1 MKAYG
6 LNSGAVAFLNS
17 TDFRFGSARA
27 KESAIMRDRVGVE
40 SRHTRHPIPSLRYP
54 SARRLATWTCGGC
67 PIGFWSSVTM
77 NATKIF
83 WGQVILVSAVVLAFM
98 WGATEWVAWRLA
110 FQPQL
115 GHPWFEILGW
125 PVYQPPAFF
134 WWWFA
139 YDPYAPQIFIEGAYV
154 AASGG
159 IAAVIVAIAMSVWRA
174 REVKRIT
181 TYGSARWA
189 EAREVRDAGLLG
201 HDGALLGRW
210 CDQYLRHDGPEHV
223 LCFAPTRSGKGVGLV
238 VPTLLTWPGS
248 AIVHDIKGENWTLTA
263 GWRACFGRV
272 LLFDPTNAASA
283 AYNPLLEVRRGEWEV
298 RDVQNIADVL
308 VDPEGALE
316 RRNHWEKT
324 SHSLLVGAILHVLY
338 AEPDKTLAGVANFL
352 SDPRRPIETTLRAMM
367 TTPHLGEL
375 GVHPVVASSARE
387 LLNKSDNER
396 SGVLST
402 AMSFLGL
409 YRDPVVA
416 TVTRQCDWRIRDLV
430 EGSAPATLYLVV
442 PPSDISR
449 TKPLVRLILNQIG
462 RRLTEDLEAERRRHR
477 LLLMLDEFPA
487 LGRLDFFESALAF
500 MAGYGLKS
508 FLIAQSLN
516 QIEKAYGQNNSILD
530 NCHVRVSFATNDE
543 RTAKRVSDALGTA
556 TEMRAMKNYAG
567 HRLSPWLG
575 HLMVSRQET
584 ARPLLTPGEVMQLP
598 HDDELVLVSGCLP
611 IRAKKARYFEDSELK
626 ARILPPPPLIRPNAP
641 SGPHRVIQT
650 VPKADWDG
658 AIVPAPIASTTDDP
672 ANAGIRRE
680 PELPEHEAIVPEPR
694 KAVHEFEPMEDEPED
709 EPQRQ
714 RLIQRTM
721 GSMARQVSL
730 DPADDMGM

>member
-1 MKAYG
+1 M
-6 LNSGAVAFLNS
+6 S
-17 TDFRFGSARA
+17 
-27 KESAIMRDRVGVE
+27 
-40 SRHTRHPIPSLRYP
+40 
-54 SARRLATWTCGGC
+54 
-67 PIGFWSSVTM
+67 
-77 NATKIF
+77 ATKIL
-83 WGQVILVSAVVLAFM
+83 WGQIIVVFAIALVAM
-98 WGATEWVAWRLA
+98 WAATQWVAWKLGY
-110 FQPQL
+110 QPQL
-115 GHPWFEILGW
+115 GQPWFELLPGV
-125 PVYQPPAFF
+125 PVYLPPAFF
-134 WWWFA
+134 WWWYA
-139 YDPYAPQIFIEGAYV
+139 YDAYAPHVFVEGAYI

-159 IAAVIVAIAMSVWRA
+159 VLSITAAIAMSVWRA
-174 REVKRIT
+174 REAKIAA

-189 EAREVRDAGLLG
+189 TLPEVRVAGLVAP
-201 HDGALLGRW
+201 DGVVLGRLEGN
-210 CDQYLRHDGPEHV
+210 YLRHDGPEHV

-248 AIVHDIKGENWTLTA
+248 CVVHDIKGENWTLTS
-263 GWRACFGRV
+263 GFRARHGRV
-272 LLFDPTNAASA
+272 LLFDPTNAKSA

-298 RDVQNIADVL
+298 RDVQNVADVL
-308 VDPEGALE
+308 VDPEGSLE

-324 SHSLLVGAILHVLY
+324 SHALLVGAILHVLY
-338 AEPDKTLAGVANFL
+338 AEPDKTLAGVAGFL
-352 SDPRRPIETTLRAMM
+352 SDPKQPIEATLRAMM
-367 TTPHLGEL
+367 TTAHLGEA
-375 GVHPVVASSARE
+375 GPHPVIASAARE
-387 LLNKSDNER
+387 LLNKSENER

-416 TVTRQCDWRIRDLV
+416 KVTHCCDWRISDLV
-430 EGSAPATLYLVV
+430 RGERPATLYLVV

-462 RRLTEDLEAERRRHR
+462 RRLTEDLHAKGRRHR

-516 QIEKAYGQNNSILD
+516 QIEKAYGPNNAILD

-598 HDDELVLVSGCLP
+598 SDDELVLVSGVPP
-611 IRAKKARYFEDSELK
+611 IRANKARYFEDPRLTERVL
-626 ARILPPPPLIRPNAP
+626 APPAP
-641 SGPHRVIQT
+641 SKQGGAPSVD
-650 VPKADWDG
+650 DWSLLP
-658 AIVPAPIASTTDDP
+658 VPAVSADREVSSSAETQIDVP
-672 ANAGIRRE
+672 ANGGIRRE
-680 PELPEHEAIVPEPR
+680 PDLPQHEEIVPEQARPTLEFVFGEEDPDDD
-694 KAVHEFEPMEDEPED
+694 AVRARALL
-709 EPQRQ
+709 QQARG
-714 RLIQRTM
+714 L
-721 GSMARQVSL
+721 ARQAVM
-730 DPADDMGM
+730 DPGDGMEL

>member
-1 MKAYG
+1 
-6 LNSGAVAFLNS
+6 
-17 TDFRFGSARA
+17 
-27 KESAIMRDRVGVE
+27 
-40 SRHTRHPIPSLRYP
+40 
-54 SARRLATWTCGGC
+54 
-67 PIGFWSSVTM
+67 M
-77 NATKIF
+77 NATKIL
-83 WGQVILVSAVVLAFM
+83 WGQILVVSTVVLAFV
-98 WGATEWVAWRLA
+98 WAATEWTAWRLA
-110 FQPQL
+110 FQRQL
-115 GHPWFEILGW
+115 GQPWFELFGW

-139 YDPYAPQIFIEGAYV
+139 YDAYAPDVFVEGAYI

-159 IAAVIVAIAMSVWRA
+159 VAAIVVAIAMSVWRA
-174 REVKRIT
+174 REVQKIT

-189 EAREVRDAGLLG
+189 ETREIRRAGLLQ
-201 HDGALLGRW
+201 HDGVLLGQW
-210 CDQYLRHDGPEHV
+210 HGAYLRHDGPEHV

-263 GWRACFGRV
+263 GWRARFGHV
-272 LLFDPTNAASA
+272 LLFDPTNADSA
-283 AYNPLLEVRRGEWEV
+283 AYNPLLEVRRGECEV

-352 SDPRRPIETTLRAMM
+352 SDPKGPIESTLRAMI
-367 TTPHLGEL
+367 TAPHLGPR
-375 GVHPVVASSARE
+375 GVHPVVASAARE

-416 TVTRQCDWRIRDLV
+416 RVTRQCDWRIRDLV
-430 EGSAPATLYLVV
+430 EGAHPTTLYLVV

-449 TKPLVRLILNQIG
+449 TKPLIRLILNQIG
-462 RRLTEDLEAERRRHR
+462 RRLTEHLEAKTRHHR

-543 RTAKRVSDALGTA
+543 RTAKRVSDALGMA
-556 TEMRAMKNYAG
+556 TELRAMKNYAG

-584 ARPLLTPGEVMQLP
+584 ARPLLTAGEVMQLP
-598 HDDELVLVSGCLP
+598 PDDELVLVSGCHP
-611 IRAKKARYFEDSELK
+611 IRAKKARYYENHELK
-626 ARILPPPPLIRPNAP
+626 ARILPPPEVSRRAVMATAGDSSSP
-641 SGPHRVIQT
+641 SRAG
-650 VPKADWDG
+650 DWAG
-658 AIVPAPIASTTDDP
+658 AIVAPPASATSDP
-672 ANAGIRRE
+672 ANAGIRCE
-680 PELPEHEAIVPEPR
+680 PELPEHEEIAPEPA
-694 KAVHEFEPMEDEPED
+694 KAVREFEPPEEESD
-709 EPQRQ
+709 DDAQ
-714 RLIQRTM
+714 RLRAFQRNARTL
-721 GSMARQVSL
+721 ARQVSL
-730 DPADDMGM
+730 DPADDMGL